1 MVQKKFNVFQAV
13 FYFVLMYTAIVS
25 GILLRE
31 YSITS
36 VGVGGYCNS
45 SITNAE
51 TKK

>member
-13 FYFVLMYTAIVS
+13 FCFILMYTAIVS

-36 VGVGGYCNS
+36 VGVGGCCNS
-45 SITNAE
+45 SITNVE
-51 TKK
+51 LKK